1 MRERERERTNTNI
14 WKAWISIFAL
24 EYPRRFSKT
33 DYRCFQ
39 PMKYTKR
46 SSYGTQMINIEQINI
61 DNPFVSVVCVCVC
74 RSVSFPSFYSF
85 DCSYFVCAEI
95 TEKIR
100 CVSISIESIFQLKRS
115 IVQKKAHKRKIK
127 HKYFAEREGRV
138 GERESAAMKLVRHC
152 IIIYVVDL
160 THTRTTKTLGQK
172 STHTHTQY
180 NVTFEATA
188 VAIAATATPNETHKS
203 FKLYSNICT

>member
-1 MRERERERTNTNI
+1 MRERERENEYKYMKSLNINFCARISQAIFQNGLQMFSTNEIYKTLQLRYTDDQHRTN
-14 WKAWISIFAL
+14 KYRQPVRISCVF
-24 EYPRRFSKT
+24 
-33 DYRCFQ
+33 
-39 PMKYTKR
+39 
-46 SSYGTQMINIEQINI
+46 
-61 DNPFVSVVCVCVC
+61 VCVC

-172 STHTHTQY
+172 STHTHTHSIMWHLKQQQ
-180 NVTFEATA
+180 
-188 VAIAATATPNETHKS
+188 
-203 FKLYSNICT
+203 